1 MKVNNDRL
9 ELAIIVSIILHLLLI
24 GLLVLGSLFTNMIQP
39 AAGGSGG
46 DADTLDAVMVDT
58 GQVAAEY
65 GQIVAQKQ
73 SEKIAETE
81 PKEQVVK
88 DDLPKNAAEDVEKE
102 KALVIAQQQ
111 KLEEQKRKQEEQQRQ
126 QEELKRQQEIAKQEL
141 LKKQE
146 EETRK
151 KAAEAARLKAEAEAK
166 RLEAAAKQAEEE
178 RKVKE
183 AEKQKQLE
191 EQKRLAAEA
200 KVKAEREAKA
210 KAEQEAKAQA
220 QREAKEKAEKEA
232 KLKAEKEAKAKAEKE
247 AKLKAEKE
255 AKAKAKAAAEA
266 KAAADAKA
274 KADQQA
280 KNNKAL
286 DDFLSGGDVGGGS
299 SKGGNQNATGSQG
312 NGNAKSVGD
321 GFGTEDRGYENLI
334 KKKLSRYY
342 RVEENFRGREC
353 RIKLFLERDGRISN
367 YQVISGPEDICRAA
381 VSAIVS
387 AKTVPPA
394 PSDQLYNKYKS
405 PIMRFSLKIQ

>member
-73 SEKIAETE
+73 SEKIAKTE

-178 RKVKE
+178 RKAKE

-191 EQKRLAAEA
+191 EQKRFAAEA
-200 KVKAEREAKA
+200 KVKAEREAKE

-220 QREAKEKAEKEA
+220 QREAKEKAEREA

-255 AKAKAKAAAEA
+255 AKAKA

-312 NGNAKSVGD
+312 SGGTKGLGQGTANGNLYAAQVRAVLKPKFNYPNIG
-321 GFGTEDRGYENLI
+321 N
-334 KKKLSRYY
+334 KA
-342 RVEENFRGREC
+342 C
-353 RIKLFLERDGRISN
+353 RIRVNIAMDGTVIK
-367 YQVISGPEDICRAA
+367 YEKISGDDDVCASALSALARTPKLPKPADNVYDLVK
-381 VSAIVS
+381 VSIIKFDASFI
-387 AKTVPPA
+387 
-394 PSDQLYNKYKS
+394 
-405 PIMRFSLKIQ
+405 R

>member
-24 GLLVLGSLFTNMIQP
+24 GLLVLGYLFTNMIQP

-178 RKVKE
+178 RKAKQ

-200 KVKAEREAKA
+200 KVKEEKEAKE

-255 AKAKAKAAAEA
+255 AKVKAAAEA

-342 RVEENFRGREC
+342 RVEDNFRGREC

>member
-73 SEKIAETE
+73 SEKIAKTE

-178 RKVKE
+178 RKAKE

-200 KVKAEREAKA
+200 KVKAEREAKE

-247 AKLKAEKE
+247 
-255 AKAKAKAAAEA
+255 AKAKAAAEA

>member
-46 DADTLDAVMVDT
+46 DVDTLDAVMVDT

-73 SEKIAETE
+73 SEKIAKTE
-81 PKEQVVK
+81 PKEQEVK

-178 RKVKE
+178 RKAKE

-200 KVKAEREAKA
+200 KVKAEREAKE

-299 SKGGNQNATGSQG
+299 SKGGNQNARGSQG

-367 YQVISGPEDICRAA
+367 YQVISGPDDICRAA

>member
-73 SEKIAETE
+73 SEKTAKTE
-81 PKEQVVK
+81 PKEQVLK
-88 DDLPKNAAEDVEKE
+88 DDLPKDNSAEDVEKE

-178 RKVKE
+178 RKAKE

-200 KVKAEREAKA
+200 KVKAEREAKE

-247 AKLKAEKE
+247 AK
-255 AKAKAKAAAEA
+255 AKAKAAAEA
-266 KAAADAKA
+266 KAASDAKA

>member
-73 SEKIAETE
+73 SEKIAKTE

-178 RKVKE
+178 RKAKE

-191 EQKRLAAEA
+191 EQKRFAAEA
-200 KVKAEREAKA
+200 KVKAEREAKE

-220 QREAKEKAEKEA
+220 QREAKEKAEREA

-247 AKLKAEKE
+247 
-255 AKAKAKAAAEA
+255 AKAKAAAEA

-312 NGNAKSVGD
+312 SGGTKGLGQGTANGNLYAAQVRAVLKPKFNYPNIG
-321 GFGTEDRGYENLI
+321 N
-334 KKKLSRYY
+334 KA
-342 RVEENFRGREC
+342 C
-353 RIKLFLERDGRISN
+353 RIRVNIAMDGTVIK
-367 YQVISGPEDICRAA
+367 YEKISGDDDVCASALSALARTPKLPKPADNVYDLVK
-381 VSAIVS
+381 VSIIKFDASFI
-387 AKTVPPA
+387 
-394 PSDQLYNKYKS
+394 
-405 PIMRFSLKIQ
+405 R